1 MSALQ
6 PFLSVIVPAHQAA
19 GILPMSLQA
28 LRASHLP
35 GEGWELI
42 VVDDASTDRTALVAA
57 QFADTVVRLAGNP
70 HGPAYARNRGV
81 EASRGDVIV
90 FVDADVCV
98 HPDTL
103 SRFTAL
109 FAARPEISAAFGSY
123 DSRPPAPGFVSQYRN
138 LLHHYVHLRGAG
150 EAETFW
156 AGCGAIRRAVFV
168 AVGGFDE
175 WHYFRPQIED
185 IELGRRLR
193 LAGHRIVLDPEI
205 QGAHLKRWTL
215 RDVLTTDLAGRGVP
229 WMWLMLQEGRSA
241 AYTLNVRS
249 PERWTTALVWAS
261 VLAALGALFWPN
273 PVLLAG
279 AATAAALVLLL
290 NQGFYR
296 FLRRERGL
304 GFALAVMPLHAL
316 HYLSNGVSVFG
327 GWLLHTLL
335 GEPQLP
341 ASAAA
346 LAAMGVKTW
355 PPAHARPSVGVW
367 NRPLE
372 RGAREAG
379 SP

>member
-1 MSALQ
+1 MSARQ

-57 QFADTVVRLAGNP
+57 EFADTVVRLAGNP

-98 HPDTL
+98 HSDTL
-103 SRFTAL
+103 RQFAAL
-109 FAARPEISAAFGSY
+109 FAARPAISAAFGSY
-123 DSRPPAPGFVSQYRN
+123 DARPPGPGFVSQYRN

-156 AGCGAIRRAVFV
+156 AGCGAIRRAVFA

-175 WHYFRPQIED
+175 WHYARPQIED

-193 LAGHRIVLDPEI
+193 LAGHRIVLDPDI
-205 QGAHLKRWTL
+205 QGTHLKRWTL
-215 RDVLTTDLAGRGVP
+215 RAVLTTDLAGRGVP
-229 WMWLMLQEGRSA
+229 WMWLMLQEGRST

-249 PERWTTALVWAS
+249 PERWRTVLVWAS
-261 VLAALGALFWPN
+261 VLALVGALFWRT
-273 PVLLAG
+273 PVALAG
-279 AATAAALVLLL
+279 AAMAADRKSTRLNSSHLVIS
-290 NQGFYR
+290 Y
-296 FLRRERGL
+296 
-304 GFALAVMPLHAL
+304 AVFCLKKKK
-316 HYLSNGVSVFG
+316 
-327 GWLLHTLL
+327 
-335 GEPQLP
+335 QK
-341 ASAAA
+341 ASE
-346 LAAMGVKTW
+346 G
-355 PPAHARPSVGVW
+355 H
-367 NRPLE
+367 
-372 RGAREAG
+372 
-379 SP
+379 